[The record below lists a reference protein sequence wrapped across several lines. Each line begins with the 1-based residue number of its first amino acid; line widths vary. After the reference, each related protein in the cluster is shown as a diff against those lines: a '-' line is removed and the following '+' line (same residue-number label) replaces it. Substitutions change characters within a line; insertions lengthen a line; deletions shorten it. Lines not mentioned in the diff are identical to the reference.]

1 MKIIIIEKTGN
12 CKELKLKKKL
22 LLKDLYKKCKLRKD
36 NDFSKRAT
44 WGINGEFY
52 ISIYAKDNGR
62 SGSENKKD
70 LPCPIDEKLYFGSIA
85 VICHSEK
92 EANDDNL
99 LDLDMKKWEKFYDKA
114 MGGSESLGEED
125 TEEED
130 ELKNYPK
137 ENLTKEGYL
146 MDGFVVKDGEEEDD
160 DDDEEEEEYIEEQE
174 GSDNE
179 EEQEEDDDE
188 DCYGKDSD
196 LEDEDEEYED
206 EDEEYEDEDDD
217 EEDEITSELD
227 EEEYHY
233 KN

>member
-1 MKIIIIEKTGN
+1 MTMKIIIIEKTGI

-22 LLKDLYKKCKLRKD
+22 FLKDLYKKCKLRKD
-36 NDFSKRAT
+36 TDFSRRAT

-70 LPCPIDEKLYFGSIA
+70 LPRPIDEKLYFGSIA

-92 EANDDNL
+92 QVNDDNL

-130 ELKNYPK
+130 ELENYPK

-146 MDGFVVKDGEEEDD
+146 MDGFVVKDGE
-160 DDDEEEEEYIEEQE
+160 DDDEEEEEDEYIEELNE
-174 GSDNE
+174 DDEEDE
-179 EEQEEDDDE
+179 EEEDE
-188 DCYGKDSD
+188 DEDYYGKDSD
-196 LEDEDEEYED
+196 IEDEDEDEEYDDEED
-206 EDEEYEDEDDD
+206 EQEED